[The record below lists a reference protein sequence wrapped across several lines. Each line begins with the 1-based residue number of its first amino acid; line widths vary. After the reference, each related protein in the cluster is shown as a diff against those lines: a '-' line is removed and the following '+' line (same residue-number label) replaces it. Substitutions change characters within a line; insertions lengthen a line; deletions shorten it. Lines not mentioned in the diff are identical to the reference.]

1 MSRMTFTLGSP
12 AHGVLYEGPA
22 DSIRMATDVGSVEIL
37 PGHASLVGLSRS
49 TPIVMVNGDHE
60 IIFFAQDATLAVDR
74 TPDGVTR
81 VTVAALIADRKDE
94 FDIESLKQFHE
105 KMHAALQNHE
115 DLSKYQVEF
124 LQEHLDSVHATIHLH
139 DGKVH

>member
-1 MSRMTFTLGSP
+1 MSHMTFTFGSP

-22 DSIRMATDVGSVEIL
+22 DSIRLATDIGGIEIL
-37 PGHASLVGLSRS
+37 PGHASFLGLSKS
-49 TPIVMVNGDHE
+49 TPITVLNGDHE
-60 IIFFAQDATLAVDR
+60 IIFLAQDATVAVDR
-74 TPDGVTR
+74 ADDGVTR
-81 VTVAALIADRKDE
+81 VTVAALLADRKDE

-105 KMHAALQNHE
+105 KMHIALQNHE